1 MAPVESA
8 IIDTEELLSDLQA
21 SSTDLW
27 RLVAAVLRDRSPY
40 VVIPRKAVMAWE
52 QREPGH
58 WAKVSE
64 WLAAHHVDLV
74 TI

>member
-1 MAPVESA
+1 MALVESA
-8 IIDTEELLSDLQA
+8 IIDTEELLSNLQA
-21 SSTDLW
+21 SNTDLW

-40 VVIPRKAVMAWE
+40 VVVPRKAAVAWE

-64 WLAAHHVDLV
+64 WLAAHNVDLV
-74 TI
+74 TV

>member
-27 RLVAAVLRDRSPY
+27 RLVTAVLRDRSPY
-40 VVIPRKAVMAWE
+40 VVVPRQAVTAWE
-52 QREPGH
+52 QREPEH

-64 WLAAHHVDLV
+64 WLAAHNVDLV
-74 TI
+74 AV

>member
-1 MAPVESA
+1 MAPVESVTT
-8 IIDTEELLSDLQA
+8 DTEELLSDLQA

-40 VVIPRKAVMAWE
+40 VVIPRKAVTAWE
-52 QREPGH
+52 RREPGH

-64 WLAAHHVDLV
+64 WLAAHNVDLV